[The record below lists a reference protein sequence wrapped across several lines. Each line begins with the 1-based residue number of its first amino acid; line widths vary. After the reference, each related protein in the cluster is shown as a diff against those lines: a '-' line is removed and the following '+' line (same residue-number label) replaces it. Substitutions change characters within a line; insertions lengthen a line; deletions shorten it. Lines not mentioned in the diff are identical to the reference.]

1 MLVSALLRSAQKS
14 LLCSVEIWLLR
25 TVVLVEPGVAVGV
38 VVPVAEF
45 AGWVEE
51 IELELGV
58 SAARFEDSANVAEF
72 HPDGGTEEYGGRYE
86 RSSEAPASFRA
97 WVCQRVS
104 QMGL

>member
-51 IELELGV
+51 IELEVTRTSDCPTRLL
-58 SAARFEDSANVAEF
+58 AR
-72 HPDGGTEEYGGRYE
+72 
-86 RSSEAPASFRA
+86 
-97 WVCQRVS
+97 
-104 QMGL
+104 